1 MWNLKRATGSLV
13 LASLAIGSAAFGVQ
27 AQTTSSPVRVQVTGE
42 VVDTFCSV
50 SEIMFASGTA
60 HYQCAVWCAVGGVP
74 VGIRGTDGE
83 IYLILRIEEDENN
96 VANPKLVTF
105 QAREVTVDG
114 ELFKRDGVN
123 YLLVSK
129 VATDKGIVTLSHDE
143 HGIVPLGE

>member
-1 MWNLKRATGSLV
+1 MRHIIRPIAFAV
-13 LASLAIGSAAFGVQ
+13 LAGFASMTLGLGAH
-27 AQTTSSPVRVQVTGE
+27 AQTPAPPARVQITGE
-42 VVDTFCSV
+42 IVDTFCSV

-74 VGIRGTDGE
+74 VSIRANDGE
-83 IYLILRIEEDENN
+83 MYMILRIEEEESN

-123 YLLVSK
+123 YLLVNK
-129 VATDKGIVTLSHDE
+129 VATDKGIVALTHDE